1 MQALIAALSQSPPG
15 REKGRNE
22 RRKHKL
28 KLCLPSTG
36 AAGRDTA
43 ESLLWGMDPK
53 LLRSHFAA
61 TLPHQELVISKTS
74 P

>member
-1 MQALIAALSQSPPG
+1 MRALITAPSQSPPG

-28 KLCLPSTG
+28 KPCLPSTG
-36 AAGRDTA
+36 TAGRGTA
-43 ESLLWGMDPK
+43 ESLRRGTDAK

-61 TLPHQELVISKTS
+61 MLQHQELVISKTS